1 MQQVTSNRVDRTGE
15 RGRARALLR
24 LETLLSLH
32 PGNRIISLP
41 RAPGADAYDFV
52 IELHGY
58 ANGETTQY
66 SGSSL
71 VAALAAVPCRHES
84 VKGNEG
90 ATRFCADCGTRLKR
104 AAEPARSSASVPVS
118 RSASFLRAE

>member
-1 MQQVTSNRVDRTGE
+1 MQQVTSTRVDRTGE

-24 LETLLSLH
+24 LERLLALH
-32 PGNRIISLP
+32 PGNRIVSLP
-41 RAPGADAYDFV
+41 KAARAEGYDFA

-66 SGSSL
+66 VGNTL
-71 VAALAAVPCRHES
+71 AAAIAAVPCRHDS
-84 VKGNEG
+84 VRGSEG
-90 ATRFCADCGTRLKR
+90 STRFCVDCGERLKR
-104 AAEPARSSASVPVS
+104 AAESAPASASVPVS